1 MADEEHIEVK
11 IDENQKVDGS
21 SDDEIAVEIVEKT
34 EKNAK
39 NEQEPPTKAI
49 SADEGIE
56 KLKRKFEMER
66 QRSAEAEKRAAVA
79 ENYARR
85 ASFQTQDANYQ
96 LVVSAMETVKGRS
109 EQLKAA
115 YSSAMAAGDFD
126 KAAEVQEALA
136 VNAHQLSELAAG
148 ERDMRAQLERAAR
161 EAQAQPVQ
169 PMPRGDEP
177 IAEQLARSVS
187 PKSASW
193 LRANKEAISDERAVK
208 RMFRA
213 HEDAL
218 DDGIEPDTDEYFR
231 FIEGRL
237 GIQQRQQPEREPAD
251 EAAPA
256 PRKASYPPPPAPV
269 SRGGSRPNTV
279 RLTRE
284 EAEMAKMMGMKE
296 AEYAKHKVALQSE
309 GKIGN
314 R

>member
-1 MADEEHIEVK
+1 MADEDHIDVK
-11 IDENQKVDGS
+11 IDENPKVDGS
-21 SDDEIAVEIVEKT
+21 SDDEISVEIVDKPEKT
-34 EKNAK
+34 AK
-39 NEQEPPTKAI
+39 TEPEPPKKEV
-49 SADEGIE
+49 SPDEGIE

-66 QRSAEAEKRAAVA
+66 QRSAEAERRAAEA
-79 ENYARR
+79 ETYARR

-161 EAQAQPVQ
+161 EQQAQPVR
-169 PMPRGDEP
+169 PVARSDEP
-177 IAEQLARSVS
+177 IAEQLACSVS
-187 PKSASW
+187 QKSAAW
-193 LRANKEAISDERAVK
+193 IRANKDAINDERAVK

-213 HEDAL
+213 HEDAI
-218 DDGIEPDTDEYFR
+218 DDGIEPETDEYFS
-231 FIEGRL
+231 FIEARL
-237 GIQQRQQPEREPAD
+237 GIQQRSQPEREPA
-251 EAAPA
+251 EESAPPA
-256 PRKASYPPPPAPV
+256 RRPSQPPPAPV

>member
-1 MADEEHIEVK
+1 MADDDHVEVK
-11 IDENQKVDGS
+11 IDDEPKAEMAGG
-21 SDDEIAVEIVEKT
+21 DEINVEIVEKP
-34 EKNAK
+34 EKTAK
-39 NEQEPPTKAI
+39 NEPESEKKAV
-49 SADEGIE
+49 SPDEGIE
-56 KLKRKFEMER
+56 KLKRKFEIER
-66 QRSAEAEKRAAVA
+66 QRAADAERRAAQA
-79 ENYARR
+79 EVHAQR

-96 LVVSAMETVKGRS
+96 LVVSAMETVKNRS
-109 EQLKAA
+109 DMLKAA

-161 EAQAQPVQ
+161 EQQAQPVR
-169 PMPRGDEP
+169 PMPRSDEP

-187 PKSASW
+187 PKSAAW
-193 LRANKEAISDERAVK
+193 LRSHKDEIADERAVK

-218 DDGIEPDTDEYFR
+218 DDGIEPDTDEYFQ

-237 GIQQRQQPEREPAD
+237 GLQQRQQPAQQAQEE
-251 EAAPA
+251 APA
-256 PRKASYPPPPAPV
+256 PRRAPAQPPAAPV

>member
-1 MADEEHIEVK
+1 MADDDHVEVK
-11 IDENQKVDGS
+11 IDDESKVDKAG
-21 SDDEIAVEIVEKT
+21 DDEINVEIVEKP
-34 EKNAK
+34 EKTSK
-39 NEQEPPTKAI
+39 NEPEAAPKAV
-49 SADEGIE
+49 SPDEGIE

-66 QRSAEAEKRAAVA
+66 QRAAEAERRAVQA
-79 ENYARR
+79 EVSAQR

-109 EQLKAA
+109 EMLKAA

-136 VNAHQLSELAAG
+136 VNAHQLSELSAG
-148 ERDMRAQLERAAR
+148 ERELRAQLERAAK
-161 EAQAQPVQ
+161 EQQAQPIR
-169 PMPRGDEP
+169 PMPRSDEP
-177 IAEQLARSVS
+177 IAEQLARTVS
-187 PKSASW
+187 AKSAAW
-193 LRANKEAISDERAVK
+193 LRSHANDIADERAVK

-218 DDGIEPDTDEYFR
+218 DDGIEPDTDEYFQ

-237 GIQQRQQPEREPAD
+237 GIQQRPQQAAQPEAE
-251 EAAPA
+251 EAPA
-256 PRKASYPPPPAPV
+256 PRRAASPPPPAPV

-296 AEYAKHKVALQSE
+296 AEYAKHKIALQSE